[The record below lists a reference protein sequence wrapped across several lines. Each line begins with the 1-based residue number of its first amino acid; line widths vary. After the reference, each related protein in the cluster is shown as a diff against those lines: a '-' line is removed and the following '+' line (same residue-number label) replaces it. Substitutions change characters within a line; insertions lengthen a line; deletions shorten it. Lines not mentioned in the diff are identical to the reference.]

1 MYHWKGSPFELG
13 VQHGKDL
20 REHVEELWKSWRG
33 FWVQRSGVDAVEEAI
48 RDELPRYEEL
58 FRSTA
63 PEVLDE
69 MKGIAEGSG
78 LPYRDVL
85 CLNILEEIR
94 TPVPDAAPRG
104 AQSGCTQIAV
114 TGAVTE
120 SGRLLIGK
128 NEDGGGWDGR
138 QYAHARIEPEK
149 GHRFITA
156 VQPGRVGAYIGFSET
171 GLSYSQSSA
180 GVPGDVGRGWPR
192 LMLFRLMMERCS
204 TVDDA
209 RDFIG
214 AHNFASAGINLMLA
228 DQNGRLVLIEKTH
241 RHSAE
246 RYAEDGI
253 LIGVN
258 VFQSDGMRPSW
269 DRANIPNI
277 KDSVLRIDR
286 ILRMLEPERG
296 KIRDDTLKAILSDHE
311 NGENS
316 ICSHGGWRPTGS
328 SYIYDPQS
336 LTIQIAEGRPCQ
348 HAYVTHA
355 P

>member
-1 MYHWKGSPFELG
+1 MFHWKGTPYEIG
-13 VQHGKDL
+13 MQHGKDL
-20 REHVEELWKSWRG
+20 RGQAATLLKTWRG
-33 FWVQRSGVDAVEEAI
+33 YWIQRSGEDEVERTI
-48 RDELPRYEEL
+48 NDELPRYEDL

-63 PEVLDE
+63 PEVLEE

-78 LPYRDVL
+78 LPYRDIL

-94 TPVPDAAPRG
+94 TPLPAERSNGTRSA
-104 AQSGCTQIAV
+104 CTQIAV
-114 TGAVTE
+114 TGALTE

-128 NEDGGGWDGR
+128 NEDGGAWENR
-138 QYAHARIEPEK
+138 EYAHARIEPAK
-149 GHRFITA
+149 GHRFITL

-180 GVPGDVGRGWPR
+180 GIPGDVGRGWPR
-192 LMLFRLMMERCS
+192 LMLFRLMMERCA

-209 RDFIG
+209 RDFI
-214 AHNFASAGINLMLA
+214 AAQNYASAGINLMLA
-228 DQNGRLVLIEKTH
+228 DRNGKLVLIEKTH

-253 LIGVN
+253 LIAVN
-258 VFQSDGMRPSW
+258 VFQSDGMRPFW
-269 DRANIPNI
+269 DRTNIANL

-286 ILRMLEPERG
+286 ALRLLEPERG
-296 KIRDDTLKAILSDHE
+296 KVRDATLKAILSDHA

-328 SYIYDPQS
+328 SYLYDPQS
-336 LTIQIAEGRPCQ
+336 LTIQIAEGRPCE
-348 HAYVTHA
+348 HEYVAYR